1 MFGIMSR
8 KPQEIDELDA
18 RIMRELI
25 ADSSRSYRR
34 IAKDVGLSPAALVE
48 RIKSLER
55 KDYITGYGARVN
67 YLKLGFEFMAIV
79 EISMSGKNLITI
91 EEKIAKLPHVAA
103 VWDTTGEY
111 DSLAVVMCKTRGELS
126 ATVKRILGTEGVR
139 KTNTNMV
146 LNVVSRLTEFGEV

>member
-1 MFGIMSR
+1 MS
-8 KPQEIDELDA
+8 KKAKEIDELDA

-55 KDYITGYGARVN
+55 KDFITGYGARVN
-67 YLKLGFEFMAIV
+67 YLRLGFEFMAIV
-79 EISMSGKNLITI
+79 EISMSGKNLISI

-111 DSLAVVMCKTRGELS
+111 DALAVVMCKTRGELS

>member
-1 MFGIMSR
+1 MS
-8 KPQEIDELDA
+8 KKTQEIDEMDA

-25 ADSSRSYRR
+25 ADSGRSYRN
-34 IAKDVGLSPAALVE
+34 IAKQIGLSPAALVE

-55 KDYITGYGARVN
+55 KDFITGYGARVN

-79 EISMSGKNLITI
+79 EISMSGKNLIAI
-91 EEKIAKLPHVAA
+91 EEKVAKLPHVAA

-111 DSLAVVMCKTRGELS
+111 DALAVLMCKTRGELS
-126 ATVKRILGTEGVR
+126 ATVKRILATEGVR

>member
-1 MFGIMSR
+1 MS
-8 KPQEIDELDA
+8 KKAQEIDEMDA

-25 ADSSRSYRR
+25 ADSGRSFRSLG
-34 IAKDVGLSPAALVE
+34 KQVGLSPAALVE

-55 KDYITGYGARVN
+55 KGVITGYGARVN
-67 YLKLGFEFMAIV
+67 YLMLGFEFMAIV
-79 EISMSGKNLITI
+79 EISMSGKNLISI

-111 DSLAVVMCKTRGELS
+111 DALAVVMCKTRGELS